1 MAIRILL
8 ADDHDVVRQGLR
20 TILRARP
27 EWEICGEAGNGR
39 EAIEAAQRLRPD
51 IIVLD
56 ITMPIMSGLEA
67 TEELQKLDLETRVL
81 IFTMHDSKSLV
92 RALRKAGARGY
103 VLKSHAAR
111 DLIVAIEKLLEGQ
124 TFFGPDNGD
133 PSPDAPKTSGTGGS
147 LFFRRR
153 LTLSFA

>member
-1 MAIRILL
+1 MGIRILL
-8 ADDHDVVRQGLR
+8 VDDHDVVRQGLR

-27 EWEICGEAGNGR
+27 EWEICGEAANGK
-39 EAIEAAQRLRPD
+39 EALEAATALRPD

-67 TEELQKLDLETRVL
+67 TEELQKLPLDSRVL

-92 RALRKAGARGY
+92 RALKKAGAQGY

-111 DLIVAIEKLLEGQ
+111 DLIRAIEKLLEGD
-124 TFFGPDNGD
+124 TFFGPDTEGTE
-133 PSPDAPKTSGTGGS
+133 SPRASRSGS
-147 LFFRRR
+147 NFLFRRR
-153 LTLSFA
+153 LATAWA

>member
-1 MAIRILL
+1 M
-8 ADDHDVVRQGLR
+8 VRQGLR

-27 EWEICGEAGNGR
+27 EWEICGEAANGQ
-39 EAIEAAQRLRPD
+39 EAVEAAQKLRPD

-67 TEELQKLDLETRVL
+67 TEELQKLDLGPRVL

-92 RALRKAGARGY
+92 RALKKAGAQGY

-111 DLIVAIEKLLEGQ
+111 DLIPAIEKLLQGE
-124 TFFGPDNGD
+124 TFFGPDMEAN
-133 PSPDAPKTSGTGGS
+133 PEPRKSTSSGS
-147 LFFRRR
+147 NLLFRRR
-153 LTLSFA
+153 LVVCWA

>member
-1 MAIRILL
+1 MGIRILL

-27 EWEICGEAGNGR
+27 EWEICGEAANGK
-39 EAIEAAQRLRPD
+39 EALEAAQRLRPD
-51 IIVLD
+51 VIVLD

-67 TEELQKLDLETRVL
+67 TEEVQKLHLDTRVL

-92 RALRKAGARGY
+92 RALKKAGAQGY

-111 DLIVAIEKLLEGQ
+111 DLIHAIEKLLEGD
-124 TFFGPDNGD
+124 TFFGPEV
-133 PSPDAPKTSGTGGS
+133 DASEAPRSSSGSGN
-147 LFFRRR
+147 LLFRRR
-153 LTLSFA
+153 LTLGFV

>member
-27 EWEICGEAGNGR
+27 EWQICGEAANGK
-39 EAIEAAQRLRPD
+39 EAIDAAQRLQPD

-56 ITMPIMSGLEA
+56 ITMPVMSGLEA
-67 TEELQKLDLETRVL
+67 TEEMQKLHLDTHVL
-81 IFTMHDSKSLV
+81 IFTMHDSRSLV
-92 RALRKAGARGY
+92 RALKKAGAEGY

-111 DLIVAIEKLLEGQ
+111 DLIPAIEKLLQGE
-124 TFFGPDNGD
+124 TFFGPEMETYE
-133 PSPDAPKTSGTGGS
+133 PPRTSGGGGN
-147 LFFRRR
+147 LLFRRR
-153 LTLSFA
+153 LAFAC

>member
-27 EWEICGEAGNGR
+27 EWEICGEAANGK
-39 EAIEAAQRLRPD
+39 EAVEAAQRLQPD
-51 IIVLD
+51 LIVLD

-67 TEELQKLDLETRVL
+67 TEEIQKLHLDTRVL

-92 RALRKAGARGY
+92 RALKKAGAEGY

-111 DLIVAIEKLLEGQ
+111 DLIPAIEKLLQGE
-124 TFFGPDNGD
+124 TFFGPEIE
-133 PSPDAPKTSGTGGS
+133 APVPPKAGGGS
-147 LFFRRR
+147 GNLLFRRR
-153 LTLSFA
+153 LALAWG